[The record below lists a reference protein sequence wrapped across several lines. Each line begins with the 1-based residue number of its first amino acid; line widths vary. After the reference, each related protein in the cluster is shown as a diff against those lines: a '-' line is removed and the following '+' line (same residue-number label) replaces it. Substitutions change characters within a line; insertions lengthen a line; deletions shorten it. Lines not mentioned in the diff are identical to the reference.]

1 MSCEETIFTTQE
13 AIKTLLQQNGHAFL
27 TLFDVEKAF
36 DSVEHPVLLKCLFDA
51 GVNGKGW
58 RLMKSWYE
66 GSSLSVKISGDIST
80 PISIEHGVR
89 QGSVLSPLLFIVLMD
104 GLGYRF
110 VLERAGTSIDGIY
123 VGAWWVTC

>member
-1 MSCEETIFTTQE
+1 MVTHY
-13 AIKTLLQQNGHAFL
+13 LML
-27 TLFDVEKAF
+27 F

-66 GSSLSVKISGDIST
+66 GSSLSVKISGDVST

-104 GLGYRF
+104 CLGYRF
-110 VLERAGTSIDGIY
+110 VLERAGTSINGIY
-123 VGAWWVTC
+123 VGGGLHADDVIEQSRVLRMGLWSRPV